1 MTDDRLVSLARASLS
16 MALCLVP
23 AARAQQAA
31 PSPSPAPQA
40 TPAPIVRRIDPRA
53 DEILKKMSALLAAAP
68 RFALEAEETFDEV
81 SDNAPRLQLTNV
93 RRIAIERPA
102 RLAADATGDT
112 LSRATWYDGKTITV
126 LDKSKNQ
133 YVTLDAPATIDAT
146 LDAVSDEYGIVIPV
160 SDLLYSDVYATLTE
174 GVVYGEYQ
182 GLHQAAGVLCHH
194 LAFSQEAIDWQIWI
208 DAGDQPLPRKL
219 VITYVGE
226 PGAPQYAAVIRRI
239 TLDPKLPEG
248 LFAFTPPEGAER
260 IDLAQ
265 ARREKK
271 EGPK

>member
-1 MTDDRLVSLARASLS
+1 MVETLIVA
-16 MALCLVP
+16 ALCLAAGAGAQEAP
-23 AARAQQAA
+23 AA
-31 PSPSPAPQA
+31 SPAPEA
-40 TPAPIVRRIDPRA
+40 PTPAPVRRIDPRA
-53 DEILKKMSALLAAAP
+53 DEILKRMSALLATAP

-112 LSRATWYDGKTITV
+112 LNRATWYDGKTISV
-126 LDKSKNQ
+126 LDKSKNH
-133 YVTLDAPATIDAT
+133 YVTLEAPTTIDAT
-146 LDAVSDEYGIVIPV
+146 LDAVSDDYGIVIPV

-174 GVVYGEYQ
+174 GVLYGEYQ
-182 GLHQAAGVLCHH
+182 GLHQAAGTLCHH

-219 VITYVGE
+219 VITYVDE
-226 PGAPQYAAVIRRI
+226 PGAPQYTAVIRRI
-239 TLDPKLPEG
+239 TLDPKLPDG

-271 EGPK
+271 EGQK